1 MNFTKIARQEA
12 ASFWEGSFEHPFI
25 TALADGNLAPE
36 IFRYYLLQDRYYLE
50 HFSKLYHLIAEQTND
65 WEAQEQL

>member
-36 IFRYYLLQDRYYLE
+36 FFAIIYFR
-50 HFSKLYHLIAEQTND
+50 IAIILNIL
-65 WEAQEQL
+65 ASFII